1 VVQRKLRK
9 YVVPL
14 LFVPAMLIGVSLAA
28 VAVAPAVTSASSH
41 SGARVATLADF
52 DQSITAQNATFS
64 VTAGSS
70 LSEPAGTL
78 QSGATDSDTNAT
90 CCTVAA
96 DPNNPPQSG
105 SLTVD
110 ANGDGGFIYTPNSG
124 FTGTDS
130 FGFILTDTDGNTAGG
145 TVTVDVNPVAVT
157 ASDAAYVTNQGAAL
171 SLLSGTL
178 QTNDSDND
186 PGAYCCTAS
195 LSSAPSDGTVSVSS
209 NGSFTYTPDAGF
221 SGTDTFNYALTD
233 SAGVVSPSAPV
244 TVDVIP
250 NIPST
255 TTQIVEEN
263 PPAASP
269 NTPVTFTAE
278 VTAKAGKPVPTGTV
292 TFTWYRTGG
301 AKNSGPLTGTIGTAP
316 LVVTAAGNTA
326 SYTTKPGD
334 LSAGVV
340 NGSVKITATYS
351 GSATDSSSDAS
362 IMYYVQAICYEGQ
375 WPSVSNGIPT
385 VTSVGTPEGYYIG
398 QSNGWYTLYVS
409 SQPPTVS
416 FTGYIKTNGLILYLS
431 PTKDKAVD
439 HFTVM
444 GPNQVK
450 FSIKDHGHL
459 DGFTFYAGCGSS
471 LTFNLKINGVAA
483 PKNMIF
489 LGNPTSNATK
499 NPVVFTRSS

>member
-1 VVQRKLRK
+1 MVQRKLRK
-9 YVVPL
+9 YGVPL
-14 LFVPAMLIGVSLAA
+14 LFVPAMLIGLSLAA

-64 VTAGSS
+64 VAAGGS

-78 QSGATDSDTNAT
+78 ESGATDSDSSAT

-96 DPNNPPQSG
+96 DPGNPPQSG
-105 SLTVD
+105 SVTVD
-110 ANGDGGFIYTPNSG
+110 GNGDGGFIYTPDAG

-157 ASDAAYVTNQGAAL
+157 ASDATYVTSQGSAL

-186 PGAYCCTAS
+186 PGASCCTAS

-209 NGSFTYTPDAGF
+209 NGSFTYTPDSGF
-221 SGTDTFNYALTD
+221 SGTDTFNYTLTD
-233 SAGVVSPSAPV
+233 SAGVVSSAAPV
-244 TVDVIP
+244 TVNVIP

-301 AKNSGPLTGTIGTAP
+301 AGVGPLTGTIGTAP
-316 LVVTAAGNTA
+316 LVVTAAGNVA

-340 NGSVKITATYS
+340 DGSIKVIATYS
-351 GSATDSSSDAS
+351 GTESSSAAS
-362 IMYYVQAICYEGQ
+362 IMYYVQKICYEGQ
-375 WPSVSNGIPT
+375 WPAASNGIPA
-385 VTSVGTPEGYYIG
+385 VTSNGTPEGYYIG

-409 SQPPTVS
+409 SQPPTVT

-431 PTKDKAVD
+431 PTKDKTND
-439 HFTVM
+439 HFTVK
-444 GPNQVK
+444 GPNEVS
-450 FSIKDHGHL
+450 FTIKDNGHL

-471 LTFNLKINGVAA
+471 LSFNLKINGAAA
-483 PKNMIF
+483 PKTLIF

>member
-1 VVQRKLRK
+1 MV
-9 YVVPL
+9 
-14 LFVPAMLIGVSLAA
+14 IGVSLAA
-28 VAVAPAVTSASSH
+28 VALAPAVTSASPH
-41 SGARVATLADF
+41 SGARVATLADY
-52 DQSITAQNATFS
+52 DQSITAQDATFS
-64 VTAGSS
+64 VTAGGS
-70 LSEPAGTL
+70 LSESAGTL
-78 QSGATDSDTNAT
+78 QTGATDSDSNAT

-105 SLTVD
+105 SVTVD
-110 ANGDGGFIYTPNSG
+110 SNGDGGFIYTPDSG
-124 FTGTDS
+124 FTGTDT
-130 FGFILTDTDGNTAGG
+130 FGFVLTDTDSNTAGG

-157 ASDAAYVTNQGAAL
+157 ASDAAYVTTQDAAL

-186 PGAYCCTAS
+186 PGATCCTAS
-195 LSSAPSDGTVSVSS
+195 LSSAPSDGTVSVNS
-209 NGSFTYTPDAGF
+209 NGSFTYTPDSGF
-221 SGTDTFNYALTD
+221 NGSDAFEYTLTD
-233 SAGVVSPSAPV
+233 SSGVVSAAAPV

-269 NTPVTFTAE
+269 NVPVTFTAE
-278 VTAKAGKPVPTGTV
+278 VTAKPGKPVPTGTV

-301 AKNSGPLTGTIGTAP
+301 AGVGSLTGTIGTAP

-334 LSAGVV
+334 LEAGVV
-340 NGSVKITATYS
+340 NGSIKITATYS
-351 GSATDSSSDAS
+351 GSALDSSSAAS
-362 IMYYVQAICYEGQ
+362 IMYYVQAVCYEGQ
-375 WPSVSNGIPT
+375 WPSESNGIPT

-398 QSNGWYTLYVS
+398 QSNGWYTVYVS

-439 HFTVM
+439 HFTVK
-444 GPNQVK
+444 GPNDVQ
-450 FSIKDHGHL
+450 FTIKDHGHL

-471 LTFNLKINGVAA
+471 ITFNLKINGAPA
-483 PKNMIF
+483 PKSLIF
-489 LGNPTSNATK
+489 LGNPTTNATK